1 MFKNSILCQRRRQ
14 SQVAVD
20 RFLDDN
26 SLSKKCNEHQY
37 NARKKAAIY
46 LQQMHSSN
54 GLRNGEKR
62 KNERRIGLDRTLV
75 YCDLVPPLVVKDEE
89 EEEER
94 EEGEGEAEGTI
105 KIVYIFALRL
115 LLLSTCITSKL
126 LIF

>member
-1 MFKNSILCQRRRQ
+1 
-14 SQVAVD
+14 
-20 RFLDDN
+20 
-26 SLSKKCNEHQY
+26 
-37 NARKKAAIY
+37 
-46 LQQMHSSN
+46 MHSSN

-89 EEEER
+89 EEEEEER

-105 KIVYIFALRL
+105 KIVYIFALHV